1 MFDSSVGELTHSKT
15 IKAGKAWHGLLEFVG
30 YASGRCPIET
40 IMLTTRSG
48 RRIPYPYSKSQTGTS
63 PRVVALSP
71 KACVYMHP
79 LANMETEQSDGR
91 DWSGYVIVQA
101 AYSDR
106 HSMCGLLSDKYSF
119 LTPDDNSQSIP
130 IEITA
135 GGGTVAVYNK
145 IVIGKT
151 AQKIATITTAGSGRA
166 LTYEGFTRD
175 GRTAFFSND
184 IRASIVF
191 LSEEFWPILNPELTR
206 TDISG
211 NVTGDT
217 STVAVTRSDL
227 TVAEPLTSQSF
238 EQSQLYAHFR
248 RGPSTEAG
256 PGPIIMYED
265 EIGPNLPAPGW
276 GATEGYKNSLASI
289 ETPCFLFVEGSSV
302 ETVIGKKL
310 AVSNSITS
318 GSWGLSESEEYNTVS
333 GTTGETSSSSY
344 EISYAH
350 NNIDFI
356 NLLFASSS
364 TGQIDVTLKMENV
377 SGDQYYTQY
386 DILRASSISLTMDGV
401 SILDLP
407 GYQWFDNL
415 NTGPNVFIDWF
426 NGSANPPIASSAVRS
441 YRAQELDGRG
451 AVMVSIYLNPYS
463 CMDIMSVAVLVKRG
477 QLLIDPPGGGNQVDL
492 ATVTQTLYI
501 GSCFAGG
508 TVLNDPVVID
518 EADFDKPIYRAFDPL
533 TKTISPVYEWP
544 VFYQ

>member
-1 MFDSSVGELTHSKT
+1 
-15 IKAGKAWHGLLEFVG
+15 
-30 YASGRCPIET
+30 
-40 IMLTTRSG
+40 
-48 RRIPYPYSKSQTGTS
+48 
-63 PRVVALSP
+63 
-71 KACVYMHP
+71 
-79 LANMETEQSDGR
+79 
-91 DWSGYVIVQA
+91 SGYVIVQA

-106 HSMCGLLSDKYSF
+106 HSMCGLLSDKHSF
-119 LTPDDNSQSIP
+119 LTPDDNSQAIP
-130 IEITA
+130 VEITA

-206 TDISG
+206 TDIAGSVIG
-211 NVTGDT
+211 NV
-217 STVAVTRSDL
+217 STVTVARSDL
-227 TVAEPLTSQSF
+227 TIAAPLTTQSF
-238 EQSQLYAHFR
+238 EQSQLYAHFK

-265 EIGPNLPAPGW
+265 EIGPNLPSPGW
-276 GATEGYKNSLASI
+276 GATTGHSNSLSSL
-289 ETPCFLFVEGSSV
+289 EVPCFLFIGDASV
-302 ETVIGKKL
+302 ETVIGKKIAL
-310 AVSNSITS
+310 SNSVTT
-318 GSWGLSESEEYNTVS
+318 GSWGLSESEQYNTVS
-333 GTTGETSSSSY
+333 GSTSHSSSSSY
-344 EISYAH
+344 EISYSH
-350 NNIDFI
+350 NGLEFI
-356 NLLFASSS
+356 KLFFDSSS
-364 TGQIDVTLKMENV
+364 ITVDDVVLRMENV

-386 DILRASSISLTMDGV
+386 DTLVTSAISLTMDGV
-401 SILDLP
+401 SIFDLP

-415 NTGPNVFIDWF
+415 NTGPTVFVDWF
-426 NGSANPPIASSAVRS
+426 NGSANPPIASSAARS
-441 YRAQELDGRG
+441 YRALELAGRG

-463 CMDIMSVAVLVKRG
+463 CLDIMSVAVLVKRG

-492 ATVTQTLYI
+492 TTVTQTLYI
-501 GSCFAGG
+501 GNCFAGG

-518 EADFDKPIYRAFDPL
+518 EVDFEKPLYRAFDPL